1 MLYLY
6 MFKVQVVIWLV
17 FYFIQ
22 ILRAFKEFMMLQQE
36 SVEVFL
42 LLQQQSVKSIY
53 AVATAIC

>member
-36 SVEVFL
+36 SVKVFL
-42 LLQQQSVKSIY
+42 LLQQQSV
-53 AVATAIC
+53 